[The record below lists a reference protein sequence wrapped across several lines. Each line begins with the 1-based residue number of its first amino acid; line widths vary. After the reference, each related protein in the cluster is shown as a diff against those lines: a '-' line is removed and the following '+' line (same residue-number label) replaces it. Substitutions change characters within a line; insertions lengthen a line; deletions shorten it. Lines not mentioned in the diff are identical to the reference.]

1 MFPTGCHVPYTYATF
16 YRLFPEEWPA
26 NLLPASGSYCSSCRS
41 GVALHLQERFT
52 GPVLKRKPCQ
62 PSQVN
67 ISILIIFIDISTIY
81 LYNIFSVNYYH
92 LRVFFLSPQ
101 RSRSPETAL
110 PSEQSNYN
118 DWNTTV
124 QTPPARVNILYL
136 FYSFSQFF
144 SLSFCLTICG
154 W

>member
-1 MFPTGCHVPYTYATF
+1 MFPTGCHVPYTYAIF

-26 NLLPASGSYCSSCRS
+26 NLLPASGSYCGSCRS

-67 ISILIIFIDISTIY
+67 INIFIIFIDILIIY

-92 LRVFFLSPQ
+92 LRVFFFFHLKGLAVLELLLQVS
-101 RSRSPETAL
+101 
-110 PSEQSNYN
+110 
-118 DWNTTV
+118 
-124 QTPPARVNILYL
+124 
-136 FYSFSQFF
+136 SQIPM
-144 SLSFCLTICG
+144 LGIQQYRLLLLG
-154 W
+154 